1 MNSSPDIADLETS
14 GVTAATDFPRF
25 TIEARK
31 LVDAAL
37 DRILPAESI
46 PPERVHAAI
55 RWSVFAGGK
64 RFRPILLLAAGQTFG
79 AERELLIDTAC
90 ALELIHTYSLI
101 HDDLPSM
108 DNDDLRRGRATCH
121 VRFGEANAILAGDA
135 LQTLAFKLVAE
146 DERLSAD
153 KRVRLIAEIAR
164 ASGTPRGMVAG
175 QGCDLEAESR
185 DVSAGELELI
195 HRLKTGALIIA
206 AARCGAIIAGAP
218 ETELAAVTEYAAQL
232 GLLFQ
237 ITDDLLDVTATAE
250 TLGKTPGKD
259 QRAQKATYPSLFGL
273 EATQKHLAHAHQSAC
288 AALEN
293 IDRPTELLQAIADFI
308 LQRRA

>member
-1 MNSSPDIADLETS
+1 MNSSPEIAGPETS
-14 GVTAATDFPRF
+14 GVTAAADFRQF
-25 TIEARK
+25 AVEARQI
-31 LVDAAL
+31 VDAAL
-37 DRILPAESI
+37 DRVLPAQSI

-64 RFRPILLLAAGQTFG
+64 RFRPILLLAVGETFG
-79 AERELLIDTAC
+79 AGRELLSDTAC

-146 DERLSAD
+146 DKSLSAD
-153 KRVRLIAEIAR
+153 KRVLLIAEIAR
-164 ASGTPRGMVAG
+164 ASGTPQGMVAG

-185 DVSAGELELI
+185 EVSAGELEQI

-206 AARCGAIIAGAP
+206 AARCGAIIAGAS

-259 QRAQKATYPSLFGL
+259 QRAKKATYPALYGV
-273 EATQKHLAHAHQSAC
+273 EATRKHLLHAHQTAC
-288 AALEN
+288 GALEN
-293 IDRPTELLQAIADFI
+293 IDRPTGLLGAIADFI
-308 LQRRA
+308 LQRQA